1 MAEGDGRGR
10 AGAWGAILGLVG
22 GALIVGGALL
32 PWAQSDGV
40 SVGSVV
46 IPSDARGLEVSF
58 GFVAMAAGILA
69 AVLALVTLFSPR
81 RAARIMGAA
90 LILVALL
97 AGAIVVI
104 HALDLGQTYVDFA
117 IATAGDS
124 GLPLE
129 GVELSIIQLMEIG
142 SLTVDPGLGLWV
154 AGAGVVLVF
163 VGGLLVLTASPRPT
177 KKAADMGFDSAR

>member
-1 MAEGDGRGR
+1 MAEVDGRGR

-40 SVGSVV
+40 SVESVV
-46 IPSDARGLEVSF
+46 IPSDAGGLDASF
-58 GFVAMAAGILA
+58 GLVVMAGGILA
-69 AVLALVTLFSPR
+69 VILALVTLLSPR
-81 RAARIMGAA
+81 RAARVLGAS
-90 LILVALL
+90 LIVVALL
-97 AGAIVVI
+97 TGAIVVI
-104 HALDLGQTYVDFA
+104 NALDPGQTYVDFA
-117 IATAGDS
+117 IATAGDA

-129 GVELSIIQLMEIG
+129 GVERSIVQLMEIG

-163 VGGLLVLTASPRPT
+163 VGGLLVLTASPRPI
-177 KKAADMGFDSAR
+177 KKAADMGFDPAP

>member
-22 GALIVGGALL
+22 GALVAGGVFL
-32 PWAQSDGV
+32 PWATSDGV
-40 SVGSVV
+40 SIGSVV
-46 IPSDARGLEVSF
+46 IPSDASGWEVSF

-69 AVLALVTLFSPR
+69 AILALVTLLSPR
-81 RAARIMGAA
+81 RAARVLGAA
-90 LILVALL
+90 LMVVALL

-104 HALDLGQTYVDFA
+104 NALDLGRTYADFA
-117 IATAGDS
+117 IATAGDA

-129 GVELSIIQLMEIG
+129 GVEQSIVQLMETG

-154 AGAGVVLVF
+154 AGSGVVLVF
-163 VGGLLVLTASPRPT
+163 VGSLLVLTASPRPT
-177 KKAADMGFDSAR
+177 KKAADMGFDGAR